1 MKTTLAKNVKATD
14 RAWLLV
20 DAKDQVVG
28 RLAVKIANLL
38 RGRHKVTYTPHVDT
52 GDYVVVINADKVKF
66 SGNKEDAK
74 EYMFYTGWVGTAYR
88 RNVAPMRARKPEF
101 ILRHAVKGMLPKNRL
116 ANDMLTKLRIFPGA
130 EHGHAAQNPV
140 AYKV

>member
-1 MKTTLAKNVKATD
+1 MKTTLAKNVKSTD
-14 RAWLLV
+14 RAWWIV

-88 RNVAPMRARKPEF
+88 RNAAHMRASKPEF

-116 ANDMLTKLRIFPGA
+116 ANDMLTKLRVFPGA
-130 EHGHAAQNPV
+130 EHTHAAQNPV
-140 AYKV
+140 PFKG

>member
-14 RAWLLV
+14 RAWLLI
-20 DAKDQVVG
+20 DAKDQIVG

-52 GDYVVVINADKVKF
+52 GDFVVVINADKVLLT
-66 SGNKEDAK
+66 GNKEDAK

-88 RNVAPMRARKPEF
+88 RNAAHMRATKPDF
-101 ILRHAVKGMLPKNRL
+101 ILRHAVKGMLPKNKL
-116 ANDMLTKLRIFPGA
+116 TNDMMTKLRIFKGA
-130 EHGHAAQNPV
+130 EHTHAAQNPV
-140 AYKV
+140 PFKV

>member
-14 RAWLLV
+14 RAWLLI
-20 DAKDQVVG
+20 DAKDQIVG

-52 GDYVVVINADKVKF
+52 GDFVVVINADKVRLT
-66 SGNKEDAK
+66 GNKEDAK

-88 RNVAPMRARKPEF
+88 RNAAHMRATKPDF
-101 ILRHAVKGMLPKNRL
+101 ILRHAVKGMLPKNKL
-116 ANDMLTKLRIFPGA
+116 TNDMMTKLRIFKGA
-130 EHGHAAQNPV
+130 EHTHAAQNPV
-140 AYKV
+140 PFQV